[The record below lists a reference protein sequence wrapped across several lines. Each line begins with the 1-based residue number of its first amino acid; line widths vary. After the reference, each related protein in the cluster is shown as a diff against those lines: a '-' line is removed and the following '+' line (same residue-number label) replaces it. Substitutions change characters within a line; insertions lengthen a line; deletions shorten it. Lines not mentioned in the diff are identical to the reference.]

1 MSVGQVQEYG
11 DRQWLKGLWLEE
23 APFPPAAGPAI
34 NTAASAVRRDL
45 RWRRSLATRLSSASR
60 DARREG
66 IRALPRSPRA
76 LRADSHGVVYLA
88 YQSFDLTL
96 GSVQRPQTIAD
107 VGQTGQFDAVQGR
120 FTINGVAGRSATSGC
135 RLERM
140 ERYESLV

>member
-1 MSVGQVQEYG
+1 V
-11 DRQWLKGLWLEE
+11 
-23 APFPPAAGPAI
+23 
-34 NTAASAVRRDL
+34 
-45 RWRRSLATRLSSASR
+45 RWRRSLATRLSSASG

-66 IRALPRSPRA
+66 IRLCPAAPV
-76 LRADSHGVVYLA
+76 LRADSHGVVYRA

-96 GSVQRPQTIAD
+96 GSVQQPQTIAV

-140 ERYESLV
+140 ERYDSLV